1 MADAKGK
8 DFKSY
13 LGDVERLCE
22 EYLVKK
28 APSLPEGAKEAIVK
42 FGPWISLILIVMSA
56 PLFLGLLGLGA
67 VLMPVSF
74 MGGIQAGMG
83 YTLSMV
89 LALVA
94 LVIEVVAL
102 PGLFKRQKNAWYLM
116 FYASLVGA
124 LQNLVTFNL
133 GGLVVGTL
141 LSLYVLFQ
149 VKSYYK

>member
-74 MGGIQAGMG
+74 MGGLQAGMG